1 MSQPHGFGH
10 VFMMTPVL
18 AFALGIYP
26 VVTTYADYVFL
37 FLAFMAATE
46 LLLLALAGDLPYE
59 SVWRSRQMWVGLT
72 PIYIWAAILALAYG
86 PKRKPVYRV
95 TRKTHQV
102 GLYWQEVLPQIRLFL
117 ALTGS
122 ILSPTLA
129 LTVAGPSS
137 ASATPSPPR
146 RSPRW
151 PSRPL
156 LGTGGM
162 SSGRAHRPAVR
173 PRTEHRARRPL
184 WYPWQGDPEGYRAAF
199 RRIVTIFREEGAT
212 NVQFLWSAMWLDA
225 WADLY
230 YPGDDVVDWVGTTAL
245 NHGTGATAEWARW
258 RSFYELFDGQYQAAL
273 KWGKPIML
281 TEVATAEQGGNK
293 AEWIR
298 ECFRLLKEKYQMV
311 RVIVLLEVTS
321 DREWPVINW
330 SVASSP
336 ESLAAFLEAIQD
348 PYVR

>member
-1 MSQPHGFGH
+1 LSQPHGFGH

-72 PIYIWAAILALAYG
+72 PVYIWAAILALAYG

-129 LTVAGPSS
+129 LTVAGPSP

-184 WYPWQGDPEGYRAAF
+184 LVPLAGTRRDTGPPSGASLPSSGKRGRRTSSSSGARCGLLSGRRRGRLCGD
-199 RRIVTIFREEGAT
+199 
-212 NVQFLWSAMWLDA
+212 NSSQSW
-225 WADLY
+225 
-230 YPGDDVVDWVGTTAL
+230 
-245 NHGTGATAEWARW
+245 H
-258 RSFYELFDGQYQAAL
+258 RSHCRMGPLA
-273 KWGKPIML
+273 
-281 TEVATAEQGGNK
+281 
-293 AEWIR
+293 
-298 ECFRLLKEKYQMV
+298 
-311 RVIVLLEVTS
+311 VLLRT
-321 DREWPVINW
+321 I
-330 SVASSP
+330 
-336 ESLAAFLEAIQD
+336 
-348 PYVR
+348 